1 MAQNEL
7 VPQDYCNMVVD
18 YISSFKG
25 LLPFTVNNIT
35 EYCIKKSKVLDEGD
49 EEQIEHIVRETLE
62 TLRDTGYLTKSA
74 GLYVAIKD
82 VLKADVY
89 VMEEPRP
96 MKQLSKEMID
106 RLNEIDN
113 NITYMGDNF

>member
-1 MAQNEL
+1 MARNEL

-18 YISSFKG
+18 YIASFKG
-25 LLPFTVNNIT
+25 LLPFTVKAIT
-35 EYCIKKSKVLDEGD
+35 KYCIKKTQVLDEGD

-74 GLYVAIKD
+74 GLYVAVKD
-82 VLKADVY
+82 VLKADIY
-89 VMEEPRP
+89 VMEEPKP

-106 RLNEIDN
+106 RLNEIDRN
-113 NITYMGDNF
+113 TQYLGDNL

>member
-7 VPQDYCNMVVD
+7 CPQDYCNMVVD
-18 YISSFKG
+18 YIGSFKG
-25 LLPFTVNNIT
+25 LLPFTVKAIT
-35 EYCIKKSKVLDEGD
+35 KYCINKTEVLDEGD
-49 EEQIEHIVRETLE
+49 EEQIEHIVTETLE

-82 VLKADVY
+82 VLKADIY
-89 VMEEPRP
+89 VMEDPKP

-106 RLNEIDN
+106 RINEIDER
-113 NITYMGDNF
+113 TQYFGDNL

>member
-1 MAQNEL
+1 MARNEL

-18 YISSFKG
+18 YISGFRG
-25 LLPFTVNNIT
+25 LMPFTVHAIT
-35 EYCIKKSKVLDEGD
+35 KYCIKKTKVLDEGD

-82 VLKADVY
+82 VLKADIY
-89 VMEEPRP
+89 VMENPKP
-96 MKQLSKEMID
+96 MGKLSKEMID
-106 RLNEIDN
+106 RLNEIEKN
-113 NITYMGDNF
+113 TQYLGDNL